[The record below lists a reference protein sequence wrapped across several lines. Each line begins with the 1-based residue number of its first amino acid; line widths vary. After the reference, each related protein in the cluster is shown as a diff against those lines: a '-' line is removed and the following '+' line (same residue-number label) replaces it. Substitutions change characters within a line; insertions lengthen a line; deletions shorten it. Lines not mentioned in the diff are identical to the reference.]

1 MKAEK
6 TNSQTL
12 VDFAET
18 ILDENHLLRIRMHGF
33 SMYPFLKA
41 GDVGIVDKCLADQ
54 LRIGDIV
61 VFKSQ
66 QKLIAHRLIA
76 IKDENKQT
84 LYVAKGDKNKFVDAT
99 FPAEALFGKIISIE
113 RNGKLIEIDS
123 KSMKLKSLLVLKF
136 PKQVIRFH
144 NSNLRIKNLF
154 STAKLQ
160 IKSLRKSL
168 AIVSQGSMKLF
179 WINAV
184 IAVLQ
189 GIVPFVIIVLI
200 KLLVDYLTNVA
211 GNNTAEQWYY
221 IALLVVTALV
231 FFSNGLLTEIRSFF
245 SEKLSQS
252 ITRHIYGQLHAKHAE
267 LELSNYENPDRQDQ
281 IHRAVQE
288 ASFRPVKIINALLT
302 AIKSVASVLFLVGLF
317 MTIRWYLVFVL
328 LLATFPDVF
337 LRIYF
342 AKRRYKLKDAQNPL
356 ERKMYYFN
364 RILTG
369 FPFAKELKLFGFN
382 FYFLKQFFG
391 LQDRLFAEKSALTK
405 SEIRWNV
412 LSQLYAVVLI
422 FSTLA
427 FISILNMKGDISIG
441 TVVLFFF
448 AFQRSYSVLNDF
460 FRSFTQIIEDNTFLK
475 DFIEFLE
482 LPSTITNGKE
492 GSEFSLNSGIRFEN
506 VNFSYETSKR
516 KVLENINLTIPAGK
530 KVAFVGANG
539 SGKTTLIKLLC
550 GFYQP
555 QSGHIFYD
563 KTDSADLGQD
573 KICKHITAVFQDFA
587 LYNVSALQ
595 NIGLGN
601 IASEL
606 DLNKAKKAAQD
617 AGVDTLLENLPNGYQ
632 TLLGNLFR
640 NAEELSI
647 GQWQKIA
654 IARAFYRDTELLLMD
669 EPSSALDASSE
680 VQIIDSLKKLSHNKT
695 AVIISHR
702 LSSVQWADLIYLLD
716 QGRIIESGSH
726 QELLD
731 LKGKYY
737 QLFNTNGTFEE

>member
-1 MKAEK
+1 MKSENI
-6 TNSQTL
+6 NSQTI

-41 GDVGIVDKCLADQ
+41 GDVGIVDKCLPNQ
-54 LRIGDIV
+54 LKIGDVV
-61 VFKSQ
+61 VFKSHH
-66 QKLIAHRLIA
+66 KLVAHRLVA
-76 IKDENKQT
+76 IKNENNQT
-84 LYVAKGDKNKFVDAT
+84 FYIAKGDKNKFLDTA
-99 FPAEALFGKIISIE
+99 FPADALFGRINSIE
-113 RNGKLIEIDS
+113 RNGKLIKIES
-123 KSMKLKSLLVLKF
+123 KTMKFKSFLVLNF
-136 PKQVIRFH
+136 PKQVMRFH
-144 NSNLRIKNLF
+144 NSILRVKNLF
-154 STAKLQ
+154 SSARLQ
-160 IKSLRKSL
+160 IKSLRKNIG
-168 AIVSQGSMKLF
+168 IVSQGSMKLF
-179 WINAV
+179 WINAL
-184 IAVLQ
+184 ISVLQ

-200 KLLVDYLTNVA
+200 KLLVDYLTNA
-211 GNNTAEQWYY
+211 TGNNVGEQWYY
-221 IALLVVTALV
+221 IALMVVTALV
-231 FFSNGLLTEIRSFF
+231 FLSNGLLNEIRSYF

-252 ITRHIYGQLHAKHAE
+252 ITRHIYSQLHAKHAE
-267 LELSNYENPDRQDQ
+267 LELSNYENPDKQDK

-288 ASFRPVKIINALLT
+288 ASFRPVKIMNALLT

-342 AKRRYKLKDAQNPL
+342 AKRRYRLKETQNPL

-382 FYFLKQFFG
+382 FFFLKRFFG
-391 LQDRLFAEKSALTK
+391 LQDQLFAEKLAMTK
-405 SEIRWNV
+405 SEMRWNT

-422 FSTLA
+422 FATLA
-427 FISILNMKGDISIG
+427 FISLLKMQGNISIG

-475 DFIEFLE
+475 DFIDFLE
-482 LPSTITNGKE
+482 LPSTITKGVE
-492 GSEFSLNSGIRFEN
+492 ESEFSLQKGIRFEN

-516 KVLENINLTIPAGK
+516 KVLENINLIIPAGK

-555 QSGHIFYD
+555 QSGQIYYD
-563 KTDSADLGQD
+563 NTDSADLGQD
-573 KICKHITAVFQDFA
+573 RICKHITAVFQDFA
-587 LYNVSALQ
+587 LYNVTALQ
-595 NIGLGN
+595 NIWLGN
-601 IASEL
+601 IESEL
-606 DLNKAKKAAQD
+606 DLAKAKQAAQD
-617 AGVDTLLENLPNGYQ
+617 AGIDSLLDNLPEGYH

-640 NAEELSI
+640 NGEELSI

-669 EPSSALDASSE
+669 EPSSALDAVSE
-680 VQIIDSLKKLSHNKT
+680 MQIIESLKKLSKNKT

-716 QGRIIESGSH
+716 HGRIIESGSH
-726 QELLD
+726 QELIG
-731 LKGKYY
+731 LKGRYY
-737 QLFNTNGTFEE
+737 QLFNSNGVFSE

>member
-1 MKAEK
+1 MKTE
-6 TNSQTL
+6 NIDNQTI

-18 ILDENHLLRIRMHGF
+18 ILDENHSLRIRTQGF
-33 SMYPFLKA
+33 SMYPFMQA
-41 GDVGIVDKCLADQ
+41 GDVGYVDKCLARE
-54 LRIGDIV
+54 LKIGDIV
-61 VFKSQ
+61 VFKSH
-66 QKLIAHRLIA
+66 QKLVAHRLVA
-76 IKDENKQT
+76 IKHENNQT
-84 LYVAKGDKNKFVDAT
+84 FYIAKGDKNKFFDAAFT
-99 FPAEALFGKIISIE
+99 ADALFGKITSIE

-123 KSMKLKSLLVLKF
+123 KTMKLKSLLVLKF
-136 PKQVIRFH
+136 PNQVMSFH
-144 NSNLRIKNLF
+144 NFRLRIKNLN
-154 STAKLQ
+154 SSARLQ
-160 IKSLRKSL
+160 IKSLRKNIG
-168 AIVSQGSMKLF
+168 IVSKGSMKLF
-179 WINAV
+179 WINAL
-184 IAVLQ
+184 ISVLQ

-200 KLLVDYLTNVA
+200 KLLVDFLTNA
-211 GNNTAEQWYY
+211 NNSADQWYY
-221 IALLVVTALV
+221 IAMLIVTALV
-231 FFSNGLLTEIRSFF
+231 FLSSGLLNELRSFY

-267 LELSNYENPDRQDQ
+267 LELSNYENPDKQDK

-288 ASFRPVKIINALLT
+288 ASFRPVKIMNALLT
-302 AIKSVASVLFLVGLF
+302 GIKSVASVLFLVGLF

-337 LRIYF
+337 LRIHF
-342 AKRRYKLKDAQNPL
+342 AKKRYKLKDAQNSR

-382 FYFLKQFFG
+382 FYFLKGFFG
-391 LQDRLFAEKSALTK
+391 LQDQLFSEKLALTK
-405 SEIRWNV
+405 SELRWNV
-412 LSQLYAVVLI
+412 LSQLYAVLLI
-422 FSTLA
+422 FATLA
-427 FISILNMKGDISIG
+427 FISVLKMQGDISIG

-482 LPSTITNGKE
+482 LPAAVTKGIS
-492 GSEFSLNSGIRFEN
+492 GSEFSLQHSIRFEN

-555 QSGHIFYD
+555 QSGKIYYD
-563 KTDSADLGQD
+563 STDSADLGQTR
-573 KICKHITAVFQDFA
+573 ICQHITAVFQDFA

-595 NIGLGN
+595 NIALGN
-601 IASEL
+601 INSEL
-606 DLNKAKKAAQD
+606 NLSKAKQAAQD
-617 AGVDTLLENLPNGYQ
+617 AGIDQLLENLPDGYQ
-632 TLLGNLFR
+632 TLLGNLF
-640 NAEELSI
+640 NNGEELSI

-669 EPSSALDASSE
+669 EPSSALDAVSE
-680 VQIIDSLKKLSHNKT
+680 MQIIESLKKLSKNKT

-716 QGRIIESGSH
+716 KGRIVESGSH

>member
-1 MKAEK
+1 MKAESI
-6 TNSQTL
+6 NNQIL

-18 ILDENHLLRIRMHGF
+18 ILDENHLLSIRMHGF

-41 GDVGIVDKCLADQ
+41 GDIGIVDKCMANQ
-54 LRIGDIV
+54 LKIGDIV
-61 VFKSQ
+61 VFKSH
-66 QKLIAHRLIA
+66 QKLVAHRLVA
-76 IKDENKQT
+76 IQQENNQT
-84 LYVAKGDKNKFVDAT
+84 LYIAKGDKNKFLDPT
-99 FPAEALFGKIISIE
+99 FNADALFGKINSIV
-113 RNGKLIEIDS
+113 RNGKLMRIDS
-123 KSMKLKSLLVLKF
+123 KTMKFNSFLILKF
-136 PKQVIRFH
+136 PNQVMKFH
-144 NSNLRIKNLF
+144 NFKLRIRNIN
-154 STAKLQ
+154 SSAHLQ
-160 IKSLRKSL
+160 IKTLKKNIS
-168 AIVSQGSMKLF
+168 IVSQGSMKLF
-179 WINAV
+179 WINAL
-184 IAVLQ
+184 ISVLQ
-189 GIVPFVIIVLI
+189 GIVPFIIIVLI
-200 KLLVDYLTNVA
+200 KLLVDYLTNTT
-211 GNNTAEQWYY
+211 GNDSNEQWYY
-221 IALLVVTALV
+221 IALLVVTAVV
-231 FFSNGLLTEIRSFF
+231 FLFNGLLNELKSFF
-245 SEKLSQS
+245 SEKFSQS
-252 ITRHIYGQLHAKHAE
+252 ITRHIYGQLHTKHAE
-267 LELSNYENPDRQDQ
+267 LELSNYENPDKQDK

-288 ASFRPVKIINALLT
+288 ASFRPVKIMNALLT
-302 AIKSVASVLFLVGLF
+302 AIKSIASVLFLVGLF

-342 AKRRYKLKDAQNPL
+342 AKRRYKLKDTQNPL

-369 FPFAKELKLFGFN
+369 FPFAKELKLFGFI
-382 FYFLKQFFG
+382 FYFLKHFFG
-391 LQDRLFAEKSALTK
+391 LQDQLFAEKLALTK
-405 SEIRWNV
+405 SEMRWNT
-412 LSQLYAVVLI
+412 LSQLYAVILI
-422 FSTLA
+422 FATLA
-427 FISILNMKGDISIG
+427 FISLLKMQGNISIG

-482 LPSTITNGKE
+482 LPTTITKGTE
-492 GSEFSLNSGIRFEN
+492 GSEFTLKNGIRFEN

-516 KVLENINLTIPAGK
+516 KVLENITLVIPAGK

-555 QSGHIFYD
+555 QSGQIFYD
-563 KTDSADLGQD
+563 NTDAADLGQD
-573 KICKHITAVFQDFA
+573 RICKHITAVFQDFA

-606 DLNKAKKAAQD
+606 DLAKAKQAAQD
-617 AGVDTLLENLPNGYQ
+617 AGIDTLLENLPEGYY

-640 NAEELSI
+640 NGEELSI

-669 EPSSALDASSE
+669 EPSSALDAVSE
-680 VQIIDSLKKLSHNKT
+680 MQIIESMKKLSKNKT

-726 QELLD
+726 QELMD
-731 LKGKYY
+731 MKGKYY
-737 QLFNTNGTFEE
+737 QLVNSNGAFLE